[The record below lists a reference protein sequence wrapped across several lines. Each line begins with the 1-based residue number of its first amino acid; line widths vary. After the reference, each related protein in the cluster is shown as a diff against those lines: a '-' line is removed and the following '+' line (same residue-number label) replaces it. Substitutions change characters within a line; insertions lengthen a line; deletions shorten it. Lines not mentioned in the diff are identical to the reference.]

1 MRFLAALLGA
11 AACAAFAQVPVV
23 PPMQPADRE
32 LQERRAELVITRQM
46 VDAIRQVQREYV
58 DVLETDPLANRCAEG
73 MEAWLAGRSM
83 RLEPSDTPPLQA
95 IDRIGD
101 LMRRVGRQFSGVN
114 FGQLADACYKRMLS
128 GLDKLSD
135 YLDIESFRELRI
147 GSGQQGGIGL
157 ELETVDG
164 FPRVVSAID
173 GAPAARSDLRRGDV
187 IRSIDGNAT
196 QGLPLNDVVRLL
208 RGKVGVAAALEVSR
222 RDAAGATTT
231 FRREIARELI
241 RIQTVRS
248 RMLEGAL
255 FYVRVTQFQEATMG
269 AFVQALNAV
278 KDQDVAGIVLDL
290 RNNTG
295 GLLYSCVAMASVFL
309 PETALV
315 TELRGR
321 TEENKRRMLARPEDF
336 RYGSQVSA
344 KTLPFTLRGAPLAIL
359 VNRRSAAC
367 SEIFAAAMQD
377 HKRGTV
383 IGERTAG
390 AGTVQTIIP
399 LGNSTAMKL
408 TTARY
413 FRPNGAGIE
422 DNPVVPDVALPS
434 PDGFI
439 EFGGAD
445 DQGLPAARKALLG
458 R

>member
-1 MRFLAALLGA
+1 VRLLAALLSA
-11 AACAAFAQVPVV
+11 AACAAPAPALAQVPVV
-23 PPMQPADRE
+23 PPPQPADRE
-32 LQERRAELVITRQM
+32 LQERRAELVLTRQM
-46 VDAIRQVQREYV
+46 VDLIRQVQREYV
-58 DVLETDPLANRCAEG
+58 DALEADPLANRCADG

-101 LMRRVGRQFSGVN
+101 LMRRVGRQYSGVN
-114 FGQLADACYKRMLS
+114 YGQLADACYKQMLS

-135 YLDIESFRELRI
+135 YLDRESFRELQV
-147 GSGQQGGIGL
+147 GSGGMGGIGL
-157 ELETVDG
+157 ELDTVDG
-164 FPRVVSAID
+164 STRIVSAID
-173 GAPAARSDLRRGDV
+173 GAPAARSDLRRGDL
-187 IRSIDGNAT
+187 IRSVDGIAT
-196 QGLPLNDVVRLL
+196 QGLALADVVKLL
-208 RGKVGVAAALEVSR
+208 RGKVGSTAALEISR
-222 RDAAGATTT
+222 GTAAP

-241 RIQTVRS
+241 RVQTVRS
-248 RMLEGAL
+248 RMLPGGL
-255 FYVRVTQFQEATMG
+255 LYVRVTQYQEATAG

-278 KDQDVAGIVLDL
+278 KDQEVAGIVIDL

-295 GLLYSCVAMASVFL
+295 GLLYSCIAMASVFL

-336 RYGSQVSA
+336 RYGQTVTA
-344 KTLPFTLRGAPLAIL
+344 RNLPFTLRGAPLAIL

-377 HKRGTV
+377 HKRATV
-383 IGERTAG
+383 IGEKTAG
-390 AGTVQTIIP
+390 AGTVQTILP
-399 LGNSTAMKL
+399 LGNSSAMKL

-413 FRPNGAGIE
+413 FRPAGAAIE
-422 DNPVVPDVALPS
+422 ENPVVPDVALPS

-445 DQGLPAARKALLG
+445 DAGLPAARKALLG